1 MKRIILI
8 GRSEAGKTT
17 LKQVLRGEAITCAK
31 TQSVNYYDIIVDTPG
46 EYIQTK
52 HLGGALAVYSYEA
65 DVVGLLASA
74 TEPFSLYGPCIAATA
89 MRPVIGIVTK
99 CDEENANVEMAYGWL
114 KEAGCDPI
122 FCVDSVTGRG
132 ISDILDYLN
141 R

>member
-1 MKRIILI
+1 MKKIILI

-17 LKQVLRGEAITCAK
+17 LKQVLRGEAITYAK
-31 TQSVNYYDIIVDTPG
+31 TQSINYYDIIVDTPG

-74 TEPFSLYGPCIAATA
+74 TEPFSLFGPCIAATA

-99 CDEENANVEMAYGWL
+99 CDEENAKVEMAT
-114 KEAGCDPI
+114 AGSKKPAVTRSSASIPSPVGGSPI
-122 FCVDSVTGRG
+122 SSTT
-132 ISDILDYLN
+132 
-141 R
+141 

>member
-1 MKRIILI
+1 MKKIILI

-17 LKQVLRGEAITCAK
+17 LKQVLRGEAIAYAK
-31 TQSVNYYDIIVDTPG
+31 TQSINYYDIIVDTPG

-52 HLGGALAVYSYEA
+52 HLGGALAVYSYES
-65 DVVGLLASA
+65 DVIGLLASA
-74 TEPFSLYGPCIAATA
+74 TEPFSLFGPCIAATA
-89 MRPVIGIVTK
+89 TRPVIGIVTK
-99 CDEENANVEMAYGWL
+99 CDEKNAKVEMAYGWL
-114 KEAGCDPI
+114 KEAGCDSI

>member
-1 MKRIILI
+1 MKKIILI

-17 LKQVLRGEAITCAK
+17 LKQVLRGEAVEYAK
-31 TQSVNYYDIIVDTPG
+31 TQSINYYDVVVDTPG

-52 HLGGALAVYSYEA
+52 HLGGALAVYSYES
-65 DVVGLLASA
+65 DVIGLLASA
-74 TEPFSLYGPCIAATA
+74 TEPFSLFGPCIAATA
-89 MRPVIGIVTK
+89 TRPVIGIVTK
-99 CDEENANVEMAYGWL
+99 CDEKNAKAEMAYGWL

-132 ISDILDYLN
+132 INDILDYLN

>member
-1 MKRIILI
+1 MKKIILI

-17 LKQVLRGEAITCAK
+17 LKQVLRGEAIAYAK
-31 TQSVNYYDIIVDTPG
+31 TQSINYYDIIVDTPG

-52 HLGGALAVYSYEA
+52 HLGGALAVYSYES
-65 DVVGLLASA
+65 DVIGLLASA
-74 TEPFSLYGPCIAATA
+74 TEPFSLFGPCIAATA
-89 MRPVIGIVTK
+89 TRPVIGIVTK
-99 CDEENANVEMAYGWL
+99 CDEKNAKVEMAYGWL
-114 KEAGCDPI
+114 KEAGCGPI

>member
-1 MKRIILI
+1 MKKIILI

-17 LKQVLRGEAITCAK
+17 LKQVLRGEAIAYAK

-74 TEPFSLYGPCIAATA
+74 TEPFSLFGPCIAATA

-99 CDEENANVEMAYGWL
+99 CDEENAKVEMAYGWL
-114 KEAGCDPI
+114 KEAGCAPI

>member
-1 MKRIILI
+1 MKKIILI

-17 LKQVLRGEAITCAK
+17 LKQVLRGEAVEYAK
-31 TQSVNYYDIIVDTPG
+31 TQSINYYDVVVDTPG
-46 EYIQTK
+46 EYIQTR
-52 HLGGALAVYSYEA
+52 HLGGALAVYSYES
-65 DVVGLLASA
+65 DVIGLLASA
-74 TEPFSLYGPCIAATA
+74 TEPFSLFGPCIAATA

-99 CDEENANVEMAYGWL
+99 CDEKNAKVKMAYGWL

>member
-1 MKRIILI
+1 MKKIILI

-17 LKQVLRGEAITCAK
+17 LKQVLRGEAVEYAK
-31 TQSVNYYDIIVDTPG
+31 TQSINYYDVVVDTPG

-52 HLGGALAVYSYEA
+52 HLGGALAVYSYES
-65 DVVGLLASA
+65 DVIGLLASA
-74 TEPFSLYGPCIAATA
+74 TEPFSLFGPCITATA
-89 MRPVIGIVTK
+89 TRPVIGIVTK
-99 CDEENANVEMAYGWL
+99 CDEKNAKVAMTYGWR
-114 KEAGCDPI
+114 KEAGSDPI

>member
-1 MKRIILI
+1 MKKIILI

-17 LKQVLRGEAITCAK
+17 LKQVLRGEAIAYAK

-52 HLGGALAVYSYEA
+52 HLGGALAVYSYES
-65 DVVGLLASA
+65 DVIGLLASA
-74 TEPFSLYGPCIAATA
+74 TEPFSLFGPCIAATA
-89 MRPVIGIVTK
+89 TRPVIGIVTK
-99 CDEENANVEMAYGWL
+99 CDEKHAKVAMAYGWL

-132 ISDILDYLN
+132 ISDNRDYLN

>member
-17 LKQVLRGEAITCAK
+17 LKQVLRGEAITYAK
-31 TQSVNYYDIIVDTPG
+31 TQSINYYDIIVDTPG

-74 TEPFSLYGPCIAATA
+74 TEPFSLFGPCIAATA

-99 CDEENANVEMAYGWL
+99 CDEENAKVEMAYGWL

>member
-1 MKRIILI
+1 MKKIILI

-17 LKQVLRGEAITCAK
+17 LKQVLRGEAIAYAK
-31 TQSVNYYDIIVDTPG
+31 TQSINYYDIIVDTPG

-52 HLGGALAVYSYEA
+52 HLGGALAVYSYES
-65 DVVGLLASA
+65 DVIGLLASA
-74 TEPFSLYGPCIAATA
+74 TEPFSLFGPCIAATA
-89 MRPVIGIVTK
+89 TRPVIGIVTK
-99 CDEENANVEMAYGWL
+99 CDEKNAKVEMAYGWR

-122 FCVDSVTGRG
+122 FCVDSVTGRA

>member
-1 MKRIILI
+1 MKKIILI

-17 LKQVLRGEAITCAK
+17 LKQVLRGEAIAYTK
-31 TQSVNYYDIIVDTPG
+31 TQSINYYDIIVDTPG

-52 HLGGALAVYSYEA
+52 HLGGALAVYSYES
-65 DVVGLLASA
+65 DVIGLLASA
-74 TEPFSLYGPCIAATA
+74 TEPFSLFGPCIAATA
-89 MRPVIGIVTK
+89 TRPVIGIVTK
-99 CDEENANVEMAYGWL
+99 CDEKNAKVAMAYGWL

>member
-1 MKRIILI
+1 MKKIILI

-17 LKQVLRGEAITCAK
+17 LKQVLRGEAIAYAK
-31 TQSVNYYDIIVDTPG
+31 TQSINYYDIIVDTPG
-46 EYIQTK
+46 EYIQTQP
-52 HLGGALAVYSYEA
+52 LGGALAVYSYES
-65 DVVGLLASA
+65 DVIGLLASA
-74 TEPFSLYGPCIAATA
+74 TEPFSLFGPCIAATA
-89 MRPVIGIVTK
+89 TRPVIAIVTK
-99 CDEENANVEMAYGWL
+99 CDEKNPKDEIAYGWL

>member
-1 MKRIILI
+1 MKKIILI

-17 LKQVLRGEAITCAK
+17 LKQVLRGEAVEYAK
-31 TQSVNYYDIIVDTPG
+31 TQSINYYDVVVDTPG
-46 EYIQTK
+46 EYIQTR
-52 HLGGALAVYSYEA
+52 HLGGALAVYSYES
-65 DVVGLLASA
+65 DVIGLLASA
-74 TEPFSLYGPCIAATA
+74 TEPFSLFGPCIAATA

-99 CDEENANVEMAYGWL
+99 CDEENAKVEMAYSWL

>member
-1 MKRIILI
+1 MKKIILI

-17 LKQVLRGEAITCAK
+17 LKQVLRGEAIEYAK
-31 TQSVNYYDIIVDTPG
+31 TQSVNYYDVVVDTPG
-46 EYIQTK
+46 EYIQSR

-74 TEPFSLYGPCIAATA
+74 TEPFSLFGPCVAATA
-89 MRPVIGIVTK
+89 TRPVIGIVTK
-99 CDEENANVEMAYGWL
+99 CDEKNAKVEMAYSWL

-132 ISDILDYLN
+132 ITEILDYLN

>member
-1 MKRIILI
+1 MKKIILI

-17 LKQVLRGEAITCAK
+17 LKQVLRGEAITYAK
-31 TQSVNYYDIIVDTPG
+31 TQYVNYHDSVVDTPG

-74 TEPFSLYGPCIAATA
+74 LEPYSLFGPCIAATA
-89 MRPVIGIVTK
+89 TRPVIGIVTK
-99 CDEENANVEMAYGWL
+99 CDEEHAKVEMAYGWL